1 MVEYFSGKLVLWLL
15 STNVINESEK
25 EIYEFG
31 LFQLVA
37 NFIQFLL
44 MIVIGLFMDELPA
57 MIAYM
62 VSFTNLRK
70 YAGGYHA
77 ETIGKCFLTSMVIP
91 FVFIFFLKISYFS
104 VTIEIFI
111 WIIANIIII
120 LLAPI
125 QSRNKPLDTSERKI
139 FKRKALMVC
148 FFEDLV
154 ILFCFTLCFWN
165 IFDGFVFGQ
174 IIVTISLLTGRK
186 ILLDYNT
193 NSNF

>member
-62 VSFTNLRK
+62 VSFTNLLK

-91 FVFIFFLKISYFS
+91 FFLYSF
-104 VTIEIFI
+104 
-111 WIIANIIII
+111 
-120 LLAPI
+120 
-125 QSRNKPLDTSERKI
+125 
-139 FKRKALMVC
+139 
-148 FFEDLV
+148 
-154 ILFCFTLCFWN
+154 
-165 IFDGFVFGQ
+165 
-174 IIVTISLLTGRK
+174 
-186 ILLDYNT
+186 
-193 NSNF
+193 